1 MTELKKD
8 IFLPEPVFR
17 NILDFCGDKEL
28 VHLRGKPDRRLQEHW
43 YENSKEGKEYM
54 AMDGQTASVHR
65 DLLLSRPP
73 AKPGRTKYGSK
84 EYDEYYSH
92 LKWLKNR
99 FKRYYDDEEDDET
112 EWYFN
117 GDYRDE
123 LDKKYEIYSKSDRI
137 WLILKHYETQ
147 DGKRYSK
154 YCRDYDN
161 PYACEDCCC
170 DKGNRIYPRC
180 YDCNLKWR
188 KTNRTGFKK
197 GVCLIKL

>member
-28 VHLRGKPDRRLQEHW
+28 VHLRGRADTRLQDHW
-43 YENSKEGKEYM
+43 YENSQDGKKYM

-73 AKPGRTKYGSK
+73 KKPGRAMYGSK

-92 LKWLKNR
+92 LKWLKHR
-99 FKRYYDDEEDDET
+99 FTVGLEDDENY
-112 EWYFN
+112 WYSC

-123 LDKKYEIYSKSDRI
+123 LDKKYEIFDRSERV

-161 PYACEDCCC
+161 PYSCEDCGCN
-170 DKGNRIYPRC
+170 KGNKIYPRC
-180 YDCNLKWR
+180 YDCNVKYR
-188 KTNRTGFKK
+188 KGNRTGFKK